1 MYPTAGFEFARPEAL
16 MSSRTSSSNPGHACS
31 SIEAPTDQMYEYAN
45 RLATTGF
52 RASASAFKS
61 SWASGI
67 NATKSCSIPGEA
79 ASSRGEV
86 AGAAPIG
93 VGVGA
98 NRAVRGAART
108 EQRESTSCESTV
120 GTTSL
125 RPARTYLRPS
135 SMVASNS
142 SIKNGVRSFRN
153 RFSLLSAAGYNSRS
167 IHDVT

>member
-1 MYPTAGFEFARPEAL
+1 
-16 MSSRTSSSNPGHACS
+16 
-31 SIEAPTDQMYEYAN
+31 MYEYAN
-45 RLATTGF
+45 RLATRGF

-61 SWASGI
+61 SWASGS
-67 NATKSCSIPGEA
+67 NATKSCSTPGEA

-86 AGAAPIG
+86 AGAAPI
-93 VGVGA
+93 GVGA

-125 RPARTYLRPS
+125 RPARTYLSPS